1 MNINRKRWAVYRPLA
16 YQIESGTMK
25 KLILTLIVTTA
36 VVGGVVTFTTLYD
49 EPAKANVAAGIDPLL
64 IMSHA
69 VSLPVAHYDDYSVV
83 FN

>member
-1 MNINRKRWAVYRPLA
+1 
-16 YQIESGTMK
+16 
-25 KLILTLIVTTA
+25 
-36 VVGGVVTFTTLYD
+36 VVGGAVAITTTYD
-49 EPAKANVAAGIDPLL
+49 EPAKAKAAAGIDPLL